1 MKKVLSLVCLL
12 AIVASC
18 LFVFASCGGATPN
31 SDIAKAEEAL
41 KAAGYTVNKVG
52 TSKLMANKGQ
62 DSVIIDYCD
71 TEAAAQAIYDSYVA
85 ADEAQKELADAMGV
99 DYESGAYGISGTMV
113 WAGTDAAVKA
123 AQ

>member
-41 KAAGYTVNKVG
+41 KAAGYTVNKAG
-52 TSKLMANKGQ
+52 NRLTANKDQ
-62 DSVIIDYCD
+62 DRVVIDYCD
-71 TEAAAQAIYDSYVA
+71 TEAAAQAIYDGYKA
-85 ADEAQKELADAMGV
+85 AEDAQKQLADAMGV
-99 DYESGAYGISGTMV
+99 DYESEGAYGMSGTMV
-113 WAGTDAAVKA
+113 WVGTDAAIKA